1 MTSEYVDE
9 KGVVARLRERFADEA
24 LRTDEWLIERG
35 WDQLD
40 EAPHIW
46 VEAFADRTT
55 EAARAGNWNLVKE
68 HSDFMAEE
76 FRNGSEEIKQ
86 LVDVAYAENL
96 MWDLDSRGKVLA
108 WPHIA
113 KEVRDLY
120 ERMWGVPKDK
130 KDAP

>member
-1 MTSEYVDE
+1 MADEYADE
-9 KGVVARLRERFADEA
+9 KGVVLRLRERFADES

-35 WDQLD
+35 WEQLE

-55 EAARAGNWNLVKE
+55 EADRAGNWNLVKE
-68 HSDFMAEE
+68 HSEFLAAE
-76 FRNGSEEIKQ
+76 FRNGSEAIRQ
-86 LVDVAYAENL
+86 LVDVSYAEPL

-113 KEVRDLY
+113 NEVRELH
-120 ERMWGVPKDK
+120 EQMWGVPKEADE
-130 KDAP
+130 AP